1 MISMSEDVVDFDS
14 SPGLIES
21 AYDSL
26 IHYAQDDAIRKKW
39 QLMKALQNIM
49 SQCDAIRYN
58 LIEGNGFDADMV
70 DHYIQ
75 YFGNIGK
82 LTECFTKNYPL
93 TERSDIN
100 DIRADA
106 VQDFAASAP

>member
-1 MISMSEDVVDFDS
+1 MEAQYGNSQVMDWSA
-14 SPGLIES
+14 SPGLIAS

-49 SQCDAIRYN
+49 SQCDAIRYK
-58 LIEGNGFDADMV
+58 LVEGNGFDPDMV

-75 YFGNIGK
+75 YFGNIGQ
-82 LTECFTKNYPL
+82 LTECFTTNYPL
-93 TERSDIN
+93 TERGGRN
-100 DIRADA
+100 
-106 VQDFAASAP
+106 Q